1 MDYGRRG
8 LSEGWGNCLKGGGT
22 EKRGGEITFL
32 KRRGKLGQG
41 GGGGTPLLNFEK
53 VPGYG
58 TWL

>member
-1 MDYGRRG
+1 MG

-22 EKRGGEITFL
+22 EKRGVEITFL